1 MINRIKN
8 KYLKDQTKSLMNSMK
23 GCKHAI
29 YGLCYYTP
37 EGNIVEEIADNAS
50 PALADIR
57 RHMRIQSA
65 KIKDSLQKVI
75 SSPAYAKLQYYN
87 PKKAVFD

>member
-37 EGNIVEEIADNAS
+37 EGNIVEEIADNAQEARYFYDDQS
-50 PALADIR
+50 FNQCIDIIHQR
-57 RHMRIQSA
+57 YDNCGCEYLNIYCVH
-65 KIKDSLQKVI
+65 
-75 SSPAYAKLQYYN
+75 
-87 PKKAVFD
+87 KAE